1 MRYEYK
7 TENTNIG
14 KIVCFGTSAM
24 MKSMKKPVSKV
35 ADTVGV
41 VVANEEF
48 HCRGS
53 FGPMHKGRPNANDL
67 EEISGYVTA
76 FLVVLVVEILIGI
89 FVQDNFVRPYVGEML
104 VTVLLCYLCRAT
116 IPDCPSDAGIPICS
130 SS

>member
-24 MKSMKKPVSKV
+24 MNSMKKPVSKV

-67 EEISGYVTA
+67 EEISGYVTS

-104 VTVLLCYLCRAT
+104 VTVLLCCLCRAT
-116 IPDCPSDAGIPICS
+116 FPRLSQRCRHSYLQQ
-130 SS
+130 